1 MRDKVIELLKNA
13 KNVSIYIHINV
24 DCDAMGSAL
33 ATKEMLENLGKNVDV
48 YVNSELP
55 NNFKFYGNLDFLN
68 KRTVKGKY
76 DLVVCL
82 DTATDGRLGKFKYT
96 FKKDTDNTLLIDH
109 HNLSS
114 GFFCKTN
121 YVVHSSSTAE
131 ILFDLFSAMQ
141 IEFTQSIC
149 KNLLSGIITDT
160 GKFMHSL
167 TKRTFKVAGE
177 LLKLGDFKI
186 EDITNPLFNSMK
198 FEVFTLMQKAYNEME
213 FYSEKR
219 LAVIMFKRS
228 DFIESGATMDELDVF
243 PDIPLQLESVQ
254 FAILAS
260 EDEKGYFRVSLR
272 SKGQISAKEVAAVFG
287 GGGHLNA
294 SGCKLFG
301 EFDEIK
307 EKLVQTTL
315 DTLGWKR

>member
-1 MRDKVIELLKNA
+1 MRSKVISLIENA
-13 KNVSIYIHINV
+13 KNVAIYIHINV

-33 ATKEMLENLGKNVDV
+33 ATKEVLENMGKVADV
-48 YVNSELP
+48 YVNSGLP

-68 KRTVKGKY
+68 KKHCKGKY
-76 DLVVCL
+76 DLVICL
-82 DTATDGRLGKFKYT
+82 DTATEGRIGKYKYT
-96 FKKDTDNTLLIDH
+96 YNKDTGNTLLIDH

-114 GFFCKTN
+114 SFFCKTN
-121 YVVHSSSTAE
+121 YVLNSSSTAE
-131 ILFDLFSAMQ
+131 VLYDLFVAMNVN
-141 IEFTQSIC
+141 FTESIC

-167 TKRTFKVAGE
+167 TRRTLKIAGE
-177 LLKLGDFKI
+177 LLKRGNFKI

-198 FEVFTLMQKAYNEME
+198 FEVFKLMQKAYHQME
-213 FYSEKR
+213 FYAEGK
-219 LAVIMFKRS
+219 LALIMFERN
-228 DFIESGATMDELDVF
+228 DFVESGATMDELDVF
-243 PDIPLQLESVQ
+243 PDIPLQLECVQ

-260 EDEKGYFRVSLR
+260 QDDKGYFRVSLR
-272 SKGQISAKEVAAVFG
+272 SKGNISAKEVAAVFG

-307 EKLVQTTL
+307 ERLIQTTL